1 MSKGNRQQ
9 PEPGTDLPI
18 CLLADGRMMD
28 LSGRACNVVVQ
39 FVYPDAVGC
48 STITVMHLRP
58 GSDLAEV
65 SINDD
70 LGEASR
76 VKFAKFLEAMAKSL
90 RHYRPGEVQM
100 EDMPAEEETE

>member
-39 FVYPDAVGC
+39 FVYPDAIGC
-48 STITVMHLRP
+48 STIAVMHLRP
-58 GSDLAEV
+58 GSDLSEV
-65 SINDD
+65 VVNGDV
-70 LGEASR
+70 GEASR
-76 VKFAKFLEAMAKSL
+76 VKFARFLEAMAKSL
-90 RHYRPGEVQM
+90 RHYRAGEVQM
-100 EDMPAEEETE
+100 EDMPEEEEAE